1 MTSSGRQSSRS
12 AAPSGRRAVW
22 RSLTVVLVVGLGG
35 CELTPRS
42 EVSDAPVPAPPRP
55 VVDVRR
61 PTPEQAV
68 RADEGRDLIDAGA
81 PEAAIEVFES
91 LLDENPSLTVAY
103 IGIGTAYES
112 MGEAAKAEP
121 AFARATRLEPRN
133 FEAQFGHGQAL
144 RALERFRDALRA
156 YQQALAVE
164 PNDVDALSA
173 LAATFLEL
181 DRPRS
186 AIAPAERVAELDPDD
201 GDAFAMLGTAYMLA
215 GRTDEAI
222 DTYEIAIELIGNE
235 PELIGNLVECYASEG
250 RFQESVNA
258 GQVLLSLAP
267 SAIAW
272 ERQGRGF
279 FRLGDYEASVDCY
292 RRAVEIDPEYWP
304 ALNGI
309 GVNALNAW
317 LASDRT
323 SVEARDEA
331 ADSFRSSLR
340 VNPDQ
345 PKVVRLL
352 TTYGL

>member
-1 MTSSGRQSSRS
+1 
-12 AAPSGRRAVW
+12 
-22 RSLTVVLVVGLGG
+22 
-35 CELTPRS
+35 
-42 EVSDAPVPAPPRP
+42 
-55 VVDVRR
+55 
-61 PTPEQAV
+61 
-68 RADEGRDLIDAGA
+68 
-81 PEAAIEVFES
+81 
-91 LLDENPSLTVAY
+91 
-103 IGIGTAYES
+103 

-201 GDAFAMLGTAYMLA
+201 GDAFAMLGTAYVLA

-250 RFQESVNA
+250 RFQESVN
-258 GQVLLSLAP
+258 GQVLLSLAL

-272 ERQGRGF
+272 ERQDAGSSVSGLRGKRRLLSTGGRPIPTTGLHSTASGSMPQ
-279 FRLGDYEASVDCY
+279 RL
-292 RRAVEIDPEYWP
+292 
-304 ALNGI
+304 ALR
-309 GVNALNAW
+309 
-317 LASDRT
+317 ST

-331 ADSFRSSLR
+331 VDSFRAAGRQPRSAEGRPPVDHHGLDPGSRPRDGFDPRSPSDEQRGPVRRAAGQPGGDPYVEHRHEEFIGLSHDRASRLAPSRFDTSRQPLR
-340 VNPDQ
+340 RVYESQ
-345 PKVVRLL
+345 ALL
-352 TTYGL
+352 HAFRNEGVSRRSRSRSATTSPPR